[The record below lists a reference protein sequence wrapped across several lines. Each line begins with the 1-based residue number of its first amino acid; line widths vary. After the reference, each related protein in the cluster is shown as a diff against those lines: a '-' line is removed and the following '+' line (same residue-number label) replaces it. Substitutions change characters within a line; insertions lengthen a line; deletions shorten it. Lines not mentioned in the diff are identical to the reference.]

1 MEAEDRK
8 KNSKPLFSL
17 SEQLHCNPHDQK
29 GELERARNKKNEE
42 GGSESPTLSRQQPQE
57 NEQVEEVEEVV
68 EEPVTV
74 IKEIKSEGVLDDLQN
89 DLLSGNAFK
98 KKKKKK
104 KKKGVLDADVDVDA
118 LFSKMNK
125 STKKKKSRDDD
136 DEL

>member
-68 EEPVTV
+68 EEV
-74 IKEIKSEGVLDDLQN
+74 IEYVEGEE
-89 DLLSGNAFK
+89 G
-98 KKKKKK
+98 
-104 KKKGVLDADVDVDA
+104 
-118 LFSKMNK
+118 
-125 STKKKKSRDDD
+125 
-136 DEL
+136 DEVVEDN